1 MNSKLVESLVQV
13 IESLP
18 QDDYIL
24 FQQQLALGSIQKTQG
39 VCGGHAR
46 IRNTRIPVWTIVS
59 LQQQGADDQELL
71 ENYPN
76 LTAFDLVAVRIYYSN
91 HPQEI
96 DTLLASYAD
105 EDIQDLQG
113 EAIEC

>member
-24 FQQQLALGSIQKTQG
+24 FQQKLALGSIQKTQG
-39 VCGGHAR
+39 VCGGNAR

-71 ENYPN
+71 ENYPS
-76 LTAFDLVAVRIYYSN
+76 LTAYDLLAVRIYYSN
-91 HPQEI
+91 HSQEI

-105 EDIQDLQG
+105 DDIHNLQ
-113 EAIEC
+113 EKAIEC